1 MIERSL
7 STQSPGSLAPPL
19 PTGAHWAAGQAKRA
33 AHAEQAAKREAH
45 AEQAEKREAHAEQA
59 ERRLKNA
66 LHELKRRGEHV
77 VEEVRMVAPSLRV
90 VGIAVLA
97 GLGAVLF
104 LGAVRWAAK
113 PRARRNAR
121 VRAPKRRSLAGE
133 LVARVALGAAGVLGA
148 RLASDVLMPALERRL
163 EAPRSRHHDDDDDE

>member
-7 STQSPGSLAPPL
+7 SPQSAAPGSLAPPL

-33 AHAEQAAKREAH
+33 AHAEQA
-45 AEQAEKREAHAEQA
+45 EK
-59 ERRLKNA
+59 RLKNA
-66 LHELKRRGEHV
+66 LHELKRRGEHLV
-77 VEEVRMVAPSLRV
+77 DEVRMVAPSLRV

-104 LGAVRWAAK
+104 LGAVRWAAQ
-113 PRARRNAR
+113 PRGRRSAR

-163 EAPRSRHHDDDDDE
+163 EAPRSRDRDDDEDE

>member
-33 AHAEQAAKREAH
+33 AHAEH
-45 AEQAEKREAHAEQA
+45 AEQAEKRL
-59 ERRLKNA
+59 RNA

>member
-7 STQSPGSLAPPL
+7 SPPSPGSLAPPL
-19 PTGAHWAAGQAKRA
+19 PTGAHWAAGQAKRG
-33 AHAEQAAKREAH
+33 AHAER
-45 AEQAEKREAHAEQA
+45 AEQSEK
-59 ERRLKNA
+59 RLKNA

-77 VEEVRMVAPSLRV
+77 VEDVRMVAPSLRV

-113 PRARRNAR
+113 PRARRTAR

-163 EAPRSRHHDDDDDE
+163 EAPRSRDDDDDDDDDE